1 MLNLEDIYF
10 FKLVC
15 WRVFMHTK
23 ISSVGVYSPDRI
35 LSNKDLEKI
44 LDTDDE
50 WITKRTGIRRRRIGR
65 KDETNQTMAAE
76 AAKNAISNY
85 SGKFLPIEY
94 IIVATNTSERN
105 FPNSAMYVQKKLREF
120 NDDCVLSN
128 AGGHDTSAGCAGI
141 NVALQ
146 EADALVRS
154 EMYDNVLVV
163 GSDKLSFVT
172 DYSDRGTAVLFGD
185 GASAYVLNS
194 IDKKDS
200 GFLGHYS
207 FGDGFGQKYLTCEDN
222 HDKVSIFE
230 AFSAVEDGRDPLIEK
245 GKVLKMDGKAVYEYV
260 ISNFCDLI
268 ENFRDNKKLNPEG
281 FDFDELSAIIPH
293 QANLRM
299 LKGIDRRHRGFM
311 DKCKVTIEDYGN
323 TSTASQGVSQR
334 DFLEDAEVGDTALF
348 VGYGSGLMFSSN
360 LYRVC

>member
-1 MLNLEDIYF
+1 M
-10 FKLVC
+10 
-15 WRVFMHTK
+15 RTK

-44 LDTDDE
+44 LDTDDN
-50 WITKRTGIRRRRIGR
+50 WITKRTGIKRRRIGR

-76 AAKNAISNY
+76 AAKNAIANY
-85 SGKFLPIEY
+85 NGKFPTIEY
-94 IIVATNTSERN
+94 IIVATNTNEKN
-105 FPNSAMYVQKKLREF
+105 FPNAAMYVQKELRKF
-120 NDDCVLSN
+120 NDGCILPN

-146 EADALVRS
+146 EADALIRS

-194 IDKKDS
+194 IDEKDS

-207 FGDGFGQKYLTCEDN
+207 FGDGFGQNYLTCEEN
-222 HDKVSIFE
+222 QDKVNIFE
-230 AFSAVEDGRDPLIEK
+230 AFSAVEDGREPLIEK
-245 GKVLKMDGKAVYEYV
+245 GKVLKMDGKEVYEFV
-260 ISNFCDLI
+260 ISNLCELV
-268 ENFRDNKKLNPEG
+268 ENFKDNKKLNPLG
-281 FDFDELSAIIPH
+281 LDFEDLNAVIPH

-299 LKGIDRRHRGFM
+299 FKAIDRKCPGFM
-311 DKCKVTIEDYGN
+311 EKCMVTIEDYGN
-323 TSTASQGVSQR
+323 TSTASQGVSYR
-334 DFLEDAEVGDTALF
+334 EFLENAKEGDTALS

-360 LYRVC
+360 LYKVC